1 MREERG
7 SRSHARAVV
16 GTMAALLFSL
26 GVIPIAWFYFGF
38 GHGIDLFAP
47 LAVLG
52 FLLGVQAIILI
63 AIDGPAWDSWS
74 LMLSAVVSILAVVLA
89 AALSLMWL

>member
-26 GVIPIAWFYFGF
+26 GVIPIAWVYSGF
-38 GHGIDLFAP
+38 GYGINLFTA
-47 LAVLG
+47 LVILG
-52 FLLGVQAIILI
+52 FLLGIQAIILI
-63 AIDGPAWDSWS
+63 AIDGPGRDSWS
-74 LMLSAVVSILAVVLA
+74 LMLSAVVSMLAVMLVA
-89 AALSLMWL
+89 AFSVMWL